1 MDGEG
6 EPIAAERVL
15 RELARLHD
23 DIHVLFRPVTDG
35 AVPEGPGLSSRQAHA
50 LYVIAAGTIRMSE
63 LANRLRMTQAG
74 TTTVVDRLVEVELVT
89 RERDAL
95 DRRSIC
101 LTATESGR
109 ELIEK
114 GNVWEQTAL
123 AALGAALLGE
133 VPKVVEQCIEGLV
146 RTVEAAVEE
155 LESLRA
161 RGDEAAADAE
171 DMIAEI

>member
-1 MDGEG
+1 MDGES
-6 EPIAAERVL
+6 EPLAAERVL

-23 DIHVLFRPVTDG
+23 DIHVLFRPLADG
-35 AVPEGPGLSSRQAHA
+35 SVLEGPRLSSRQAHA
-50 LYVIAAGTIRMSE
+50 LYVITAGTIRMSE

-74 TTTVVDRLVEVELVT
+74 TTTVADRLVELELVT

-95 DRRSIC
+95 DRRSIA

-114 GNVWEQTAL
+114 GNVWEQKAL

-146 RTVEAAVEE
+146 KTVEAAVEE
-155 LESLRA
+155 LEDRSGQ
-161 RGDEAAADAE
+161 RG
-171 DMIAEI
+171 